1 MEESVLT
8 KIFRWEAEFNSW
20 LVAEEF
26 ISLVIF
32 LSVYLFY
39 TDSINILGTDL
50 TAKLHL
56 TFLYYII

>member
-26 ISLVIF
+26 ISLF

>member
-32 LSVYLFY
+32 FISVP
-39 TDSINILGTDL
+39 
-50 TAKLHL
+50 
-56 TFLYYII
+56 FLYRFYKYLRNRFNR